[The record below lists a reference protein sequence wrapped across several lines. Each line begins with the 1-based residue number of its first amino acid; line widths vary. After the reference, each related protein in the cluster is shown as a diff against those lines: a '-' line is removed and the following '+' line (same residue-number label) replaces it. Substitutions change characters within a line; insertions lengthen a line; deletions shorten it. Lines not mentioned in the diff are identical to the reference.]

1 MKKVIIAILLIIAVG
16 MSLNAFAAAAGSG
29 TMETVRG
36 NSGAGK
42 PGLTEK
48 QRKDMLESF
57 ILVLEARKEAVEKLI
72 GSGIIQKE
80 QGEAIIARLNMEIEY
95 RRKYGMVT
103 RGITIDPSKLTGQQ
117 KEDLL
122 GAYMK
127 IMEAE
132 VKSVEK
138 MVKNGV
144 LTEEQGK
151 KQIDAL
157 KKNIEHHREKGFQA
171 PLRFFDMG
179 ERPMRKKGKPA
190 CL

>member
-16 MSLNAFAAAAGSG
+16 MSLTAFAAAASSG

-36 NSGAGK
+36 NFGAGK
-42 PGLTEK
+42 AELTEK
-48 QRKDMLESF
+48 QKKDMLESF
-57 ILVLEARKEAVEKLI
+57 ISVLEARKEAVEKLI
-72 GSGIIQKE
+72 ESGIIQKE

-95 RRKYGMVT
+95 RRKYGMAT

-117 KEDLL
+117 REDLL

-127 IMEAE
+127 IMEAKI
-132 VKSVEK
+132 KSVEK
-138 MVKNGV
+138 MVRNGV

-151 KQIDAL
+151 KQIDAI

>member
-16 MSLNAFAAAAGSG
+16 MSLTAFAAAAGSG

-179 ERPMRKKGKPA
+179 KRPMCKKGKPA
-190 CL
+190 GS